1 MKRTITL
8 LIAACLLLAVSA
20 AVSCSRRGAYEDQL
34 ESQKEAASKEAAMD
48 TGPVRGDGKDDYDVT
63 MEIDPETDNN
73 GEPTG
78 NTQEPPADILQNTK
92 FYRGG
97 TLLPTGK
104 KYYVNSVA
112 YFYNNQT
119 GNISHWCSDPLCP
132 HDDTCIWSSNLYAKL
147 EYVSDSHIYFI
158 SDYGDMVPKLYRCD
172 LQRNNIELLYELPG
186 VAEDKATYYDHIE
199 VVYEKG
205 DKVYFVQ
212 SEYKSQG
219 KSVTAFKVLD
229 ADSKEITVLSGD
241 KSVQIEAVVRDTV
254 YYSLR
259 GAASAEDTVIY
270 KTDLSFE
277 NSEEA
282 FQACTIRDYNNEYML
297 IEKYENGYGWTTLN
311 PVYAYHMDTDTYI
324 PLPTDDGAVNFKL
337 SGDCVFFEKPLS
349 EEEIQGS
356 PLKDYYEFTW
366 QTREEMPDGTVITSG
381 VKNASTTRAGKIYR
395 MKLGSQKTECVVSFS
410 YKDIPVRIEDF
421 EVDGDLVYFTFKNH
435 EEFKNFYNQNFDEMG
450 PYVYPHYAVA
460 DLTDQNV
467 TILSFNGLD

>member
-1 MKRTITL
+1 MKKL
-8 LIAACLLLAVSA
+8 LLLALA
-20 AVSCSRRGAYEDQL
+20 AVLLLTSLASCSRRGAYEDVL
-34 ESQKEAASKEAAMD
+34 ESQKEAASKEAAQD
-48 TGPVRGDGKDDYDVT
+48 TGPVRGENREDYDVT
-63 MEIDPETDNN
+63 MEIDPETEAN
-73 GEPTG
+73 GGTSG
-78 NTQEPPADILQNTK
+78 NPQDPPANEPQSTK
-92 FYRGG
+92 VYHGG

-112 YFYNNQT
+112 YFYNNLT
-119 GNISHWCSDPLCP
+119 ENISHWCSDPLCP

-147 EYVSDSHIYFI
+147 EYVSETHIYFI

-186 VAEDKATYYDHIE
+186 VAEDKATYYDHVE

-212 SEYKSQG
+212 SEYVSQG
-219 KSVTAFKVLD
+219 TSVTAFKVLD
-229 ADSKEITVLSGD
+229 AVSKEITVLSGN

-259 GAASAEDTVIY
+259 GTASAEDTVIY

-282 FQACTIRDYNNEYML
+282 FKACTIRDYNNDYML

-324 PLPTDDGAVNFKL
+324 PLPTNDGAVNFKL

-349 EEEIQGS
+349 AEEIQNS
-356 PLKDYYEFTW
+356 PLKDYYEYTW
-366 QTREEMPDGTVITSG
+366 QTREEMPDGTVITGG

-395 MKLGSQKTECVVSFS
+395 MKLGSEKIECVVSFA

-421 EVDGDLVYFTFKNH
+421 EVDGDKVYFTFKNH
-435 EEFKNFYNQNFDEMG
+435 EEFKNFYNQDFDEMG
-450 PYVYPHYAVA
+450 QYVFPHYAVA
-460 DLTDQNV
+460 DLTEQNV
-467 TILSFNGLD
+467 TILDFSGLD

>member
-1 MKRTITL
+1 MMKKL
-8 LIAACLLLAVSA
+8 LLLALA
-20 AVSCSRRGAYEDQL
+20 ATILLASVASCSRRNQYEDQL
-34 ESQKEAASKEAAMD
+34 DSQKEAASKDAAMD
-48 TGPVRGDGKDDYDVT
+48 TGPVRGDGNDDYDVT
-63 MEIDPETDNN
+63 MEIDTEAETKDAASD
-73 GEPTG
+73 TI
-78 NTQEPPADILQNTK
+78 QDPPAAEPQSPT

-112 YFYNNQT
+112 YFYNNLT

-147 EYVSDSHIYFI
+147 EYVSDKHIYFI

-229 ADSKEITVLSGD
+229 AVSKEITVLSGD
-241 KSVQIEAVVRDTV
+241 KSVQIEAVVQDTV

-259 GAASAEDTVIY
+259 GATSAEDTVIY
-270 KTDLSFE
+270 KTDLSFA
-277 NSEEA
+277 NAEEA
-282 FQACTIRDYNNEYML
+282 FRACTIRDYNNEYML

-311 PVYAYHMDTDTYI
+311 PVYAYCMDTGTYI
-324 PLPTDDGAVNFKL
+324 PLPTGDGAVNFKL

-349 EEEIQGS
+349 AEEIQGS
-356 PLKDYYEFTW
+356 PLKDYYEYTW

-381 VKNASTTRAGKIYR
+381 IKNASTTRAGKIYR
-395 MKLGSQKTECVVSFS
+395 MKLGSEKIECVVSFA

-421 EVDGDLVYFTFKNH
+421 EVDGDKVYFTFKNH
-435 EEFKNFYNQNFDEMG
+435 EEFKNFYNQDFDEMG
-450 PYVYPHYAVA
+450 QYVLPHYAVA
-460 DLTDQNV
+460 DLKGQNV
-467 TILSFNGLD
+467 TILSFDGLD

>member
-1 MKRTITL
+1 MKKLFL
-8 LIAACLLLAVSA
+8 LALAAVLLLTPLA
-20 AVSCSRRGAYEDQL
+20 SCSRRGAYEDVL
-34 ESQKEAASKEAAMD
+34 ESQKEAASKEAAQD
-48 TGPVRGDGKDDYDVT
+48 TGPVRGENREDYDVT
-63 MEIDPETDNN
+63 MEIDPEIEAN
-73 GEPTG
+73 GGTSG
-78 NTQEPPADILQNTK
+78 NPQDPPANEPQSAK
-92 FYRGG
+92 VYHGG

-112 YFYNNQT
+112 YFYNNLT
-119 GNISHWCSDPLCP
+119 ENISHWCSDPLCP

-147 EYVSDSHIYFI
+147 EYVSETHIYFI

-186 VAEDKATYYDHIE
+186 VAEDKATYYDHVE

-212 SEYKSQG
+212 SEYVSQG
-219 KSVTAFKVLD
+219 TSVTAFKVLD
-229 ADSKEITVLSGD
+229 AVSKEITVLSGN

-259 GAASAEDTVIY
+259 GTASAEDTVIY

-282 FQACTIRDYNNEYML
+282 FKACTIRDYNNDYML

-324 PLPTDDGAVNFKL
+324 PLPTNDGAVNFKL

-349 EEEIQGS
+349 AEEIQGS
-356 PLKDYYEFTW
+356 PLKDYYEYTW

-381 VKNASTTRAGKIYR
+381 IKNASTTRAGKIYR
-395 MKLGSQKTECVVSFS
+395 MKLGSEKIECVVSFA

-421 EVDGDLVYFTFKNH
+421 EVNGDKVYFTFKNY
-435 EEFKNFYNQNFDEMG
+435 EEFKNFYNQDFDEMSQ
-450 PYVYPHYAVA
+450 YVFPHYAVA
-460 DLTDQNV
+460 DLKGQTV
-467 TILSFNGLD
+467 TILSFDGLD